1 MWRNYLAAALHSL
14 FRDRAYAAINIFSL
28 ALGFAAAILIGLYVR
43 NELSYDRMYPHAE
56 RIYRLSMDINGAT
69 RTSLGSAD
77 ARFGPAMKLDFP
89 EVEAETRLRSRSG
102 YLKHGRV
109 SVWADYRRADPNF
122 FEFFPPK
129 VLAGDPNAAL
139 AKPGM
144 LVITRRFAQELF
156 GRENVVGE
164 SVELSGD
171 KPTTLQIGAVIQNLP
186 SNTHFR
192 FEVVESTAREVTDE
206 VDNALTYVRLRPGT
220 DLRELR
226 ARLPDFVKRHVSEVI
241 GGTPAYKMIELHLV
255 ALPDVHFLPPSVGD
269 MTPPADRRTM
279 NAFIV
284 IGVLILFVAVS
295 NFVSMMTA
303 RAARR
308 AVEVA
313 VRKAVGA
320 TRRQIIV
327 QFLGECGFYAG
338 LALALAVI
346 AVDLLLPAYNGF
358 LQQQLSFDYV
368 RDPVLGLSMLAVW
381 VSAAIAAG
389 AYPALMLSMFRPAT
403 VLKGVV
409 SLPGGPGRLRQ
420 IMVVLQFGVLIAL
433 IIATQTLHRQTQFAI
448 EDQLRVPGDQI
459 FVMRAPCALMA
470 FQNVA
475 RRIPGVRAA
484 ACTSGAAMGT
494 DRGASGF
501 VLQNGGT
508 LNLSAGAVDTE
519 FFRMFGIEPLAG
531 RLFDAQHG
539 EDNLL
544 RQAESTGN
552 PSIIL
557 NESAARALG
566 YANPKDAVGKTR
578 FWSRQGILHGGGFG
592 FTDPQASQIVGVVP
606 DFTTGSIRNLI
617 EPTAYYIDPQTS
629 FELVLK
635 LDGKSIPETMR
646 AIDAQ
651 WKASTK
657 GRPMIGGEFLDRMM
671 NDIYGD
677 ILHQTT
683 LLAAFSAIA
692 IIVASLGLLGLAVF
706 TAERRTHEI
715 GLRKV
720 MGASRA
726 DILRLLGWQFAQPVL
741 LANLLAWPCAWF
753 FMQRWLEGF
762 AYHIHLD
769 PLAFLLASVLALF
782 IALATVSGHALMV
795 ARAKPA
801 QALRYE

>member
-1 MWRNYLAAALHSL
+1 MWRNYLAAALHNL
-14 FRDRAYAAINIFSL
+14 FRDRAYAAINVFGL
-28 ALGFAAAILIGLYVR
+28 ALGFTAAILIGLYVR
-43 NELSYDRMYPHAE
+43 DELSYDRMYPHAE
-56 RIYRLSMDINGAT
+56 RIYRLAMDIKGAT

-89 EVEAETRLRSRSG
+89 EVEAQTRLRRGSG
-102 YLKHGRV
+102 YLKHGSV
-109 SVWADYRRADPNF
+109 SVWADFRRADPNF
-122 FEFFPPK
+122 FQMFPPK
-129 VLAGDPNAAL
+129 ALSGDPNAAL

-156 GRENVVGE
+156 GRDNVVGE
-164 SVELSGD
+164 PVELTQGS
-171 KPTTLQIGAVIQNLP
+171 PRTLQVGAVIDNLP

-192 FEVVESTAREVTDE
+192 YEVIESTAGEQTDE
-206 VDNALTYVRLRPGT
+206 LDNALTYVRLRPGT
-220 DLRELR
+220 DVEKLRV
-226 ARLPDFVKRHVSEVI
+226 RLPDFVKRHVSEVI
-241 GGTPAYKMIELHLV
+241 AGQPAYKMIELHLFP
-255 ALPDVHFLPPSVGD
+255 LRDIHFLPPSVAD
-269 MTPPADRRTM
+269 MSAPSDRRTV

-284 IGVLILFVAVS
+284 IGLLILAVAVS

-308 AVEVA
+308 AVEVG

-320 TRRQIIV
+320 TRRQIVV
-327 QFLGECGFYAG
+327 QFLGECLFYAG
-338 LALALAVI
+338 LALAVAMI
-346 AVDLLLPAYNGF
+346 AVELLLPAYNGF
-358 LQQQLSFDYV
+358 LQRQIAFDYV
-368 RDPVLGLSMLAVW
+368 RDPVLGLSMIAVW
-381 VSAAIAAG
+381 LGASFAAG
-389 AYPALMLSMFRPAT
+389 TYPALVLSMFRPAA
-403 VLKGVV
+403 VLKGMI

-420 IMVVLQFGVLIAL
+420 AMVVLQFAVLIAL
-433 IIATQTLHRQTQFAI
+433 IIATQTIHRQTQFAI

-470 FQNVA
+470 FQEVA
-475 RRIPGVRAA
+475 RRTPGIRAA
-484 ACTSGAAMGT
+484 ACASDAAMGT
-494 DRGASGF
+494 DRGASAF
-501 VLQNGGT
+501 VLQNGGS
-508 LNLSAGAVDTE
+508 LNMSAGAVDTD
-519 FFRMFGIEPLAG
+519 FFRIFGIEPLAG
-531 RLFDAQHG
+531 RLLDAQHG

-544 RQAESTGN
+544 RQAGSTAN

-566 YANPKDAVGKTR
+566 YAHPGDAVGKTR
-578 FWSRQGILHGGGFG
+578 FWSRQGLIDGKFG
-592 FTDPQASQIVGVVP
+592 FTDPQPSQIVGVVP
-606 DFTTGSIRNLI
+606 DFTTGSIRKLI

-629 FELVLK
+629 FVLVLK

-651 WKASTK
+651 WKKTTH
-657 GRPMIGGEFLDRMM
+657 GRPMVGGQFLDRMM
-671 NDIYGD
+671 NETYGD
-677 ILHQTT
+677 ILRQTT
-683 LLAAFSAIA
+683 LLATFSVIA

-753 FMQRWLEGF
+753 FMRRWLEGF
-762 AYHIHLD
+762 AYHIDLS
-769 PLAFLLASVLALF
+769 PLAFLLASVLALV
-782 IALATVSGHALMV
+782 IALATVSGHALTV